1 MNRCLKKVIQVG
13 LLLLCSV
20 SAWAQS
26 NTPAPSVGLKD
37 IKGHRFSLNA
47 YKGKVVL
54 VNFWA
59 TWCPPCRKEISDL
72 IRMQREYRDSGLRI
86 IGITYPPQTSAEVR
100 RFAKRLRINYPVV
113 VGTKAIKNRFTSSE
127 TLPVTVVIDREGRV
141 RGVIEGIMYPDE
153 FDQTVKPL
161 LSDVPS
167 RQKSEDTTQRSRRAV
182 DKNPRPHLAMP

>member
-1 MNRCLKKVIQVG
+1 MNRWVKKAIQVA

-26 NTPAPSVGLKD
+26 NTPAPSVALKD
-37 IKGHRFSLNA
+37 IKGHRFSLNE

-59 TWCPPCRKEISDL
+59 TWCPPCRKEIPDL
-72 IRMQREYRDSGLRI
+72 IRMQRDYRTKGLRI
-86 IGITYPPQTSAEVR
+86 IGITYPPQTAAEVR
-100 RFAKRLRINYPVV
+100 RFAKRLRMNYPVV
-113 VGTKAIKNRFTSSE
+113 VGTKATKSRFTSSE
-127 TLPVTVVIDREGRV
+127 TLPVTVVVDREGRV

-167 RQKSEDTTQRSRRAV
+167 RQESEDTTQRSRRAV
-182 DKNPRPHLAMP
+182 E